1 MSTALNTAVSGL
13 DAYQEQMDIIGN
25 NIANINTAGFK
36 TATGN
41 LANTFSDTLQ
51 AATAANGNDNA
62 TNAMQVGTGVYTGS
76 ITNDWS
82 QGGINSTG
90 VSTDLYISG
99 SGFFMVGSTSASG
112 PQFASQDG
120 AFTVNNQG
128 YLVQA
133 NSGMYLQGA
142 TTAGNPPSGQ
152 PAAIKIDSTGY
163 TGSPTA
169 TMTGFTINQ
178 QGVVTV
184 NMSDGGSFQRAQILL
199 QTFTDPQALTSVG
212 SNLYSNM
219 ANAGGLTAATAAGS
233 GTLVNT
239 SIVSGAL
246 ELSNVDLSAQMADLI
261 VAQRA
266 FEANSKIV
274 TTSDEMLQTV
284 VNMKR

>member
-99 SGFFMVGSTSASG
+99 SGFFLVGSTNASG

-142 TTAGNPPSGQ
+142 NTAGNPPSGG
-152 PAAIKIDSTGY
+152 PGAIKIDSQGY
-163 TGSPTA
+163 SNPLA
-169 TMTGFTINQ
+169 TITGFTINQ
-178 QGVVTV
+178 QGIVTV

-199 QTFTDPQALTSVG
+199 QSFTDPQALTSVG

-219 ANAGGLTAATAAGS
+219 SNAGGLTTPTAAGS

>member
-99 SGFFMVGSTSASG
+99 NGFFLVGSTNASG

-128 YLVQA
+128 FLVQA

-142 TTAGNPPSGQ
+142 NTAGNPPSGG
-152 PAAIKIDSTGY
+152 PGAIKIDATGY
-163 TGSPTA
+163 SNPLA
-169 TMTGFTINQ
+169 TMTGFTINS
-178 QGVVTV
+178 QGIVTV

-219 ANAGGLTAATAAGS
+219 INAGPLTAPTAAGS

-246 ELSNVDLSAQMADLI
+246 ELSNVDLSSQMADLI